1 MTLSVPH
8 ARSAQAGDECRVS
21 DGQRYILDRMDVP
34 RVFRKAPHRL
44 TADGVAELFEVA
56 RRSSTWVG

>member
-1 MTLSVPH
+1 
-8 ARSAQAGDECRVS
+8 VS